1 MNKKFLVIA
10 LALLIIP
17 TFVFAAFKPATL
29 VSGLHKVAV
38 YSQEQ
43 ANAYFG
49 MGYVLEG
56 QESLGALTSP
66 VISSKYL
73 SVGGVTTY
81 YLTGNLMD
89 ASTTL
94 VSIKNPFGTAAT
106 ATIDMMK
113 FVVTGPATSSATLT
127 CGANPSENGTNAYTL
142 LTGVLATS
150 TTVYMENNLTAAL
163 GGSADAGSVAKI
175 ALNAT
180 NPYLVCKIAALGG
193 VTTPYTRAGNT
204 FAGTYTIK
212 ITR

>member
-10 LALLIIP
+10 LSLLIIP
-17 TFVFAAFKPATL
+17 VITFAAFKPATL
-29 VSGLHKVAV
+29 VNGLHRVAV
-38 YSQEQ
+38 FSQEQ
-43 ANAYFG
+43 ANAYFET
-49 MGYVLEG
+49 GYVLEG
-56 QESLGALTSP
+56 TEQVGALTSP
-66 VISSKYL
+66 NISSKYL
-73 SVGGVTTY
+73 TVGGVTSY
-81 YLTGNLMD
+81 YLTGNLID

-94 VSIKNPFGTAAT
+94 VSIRNPFGAAAT

-113 FVVTGPATSSATLT
+113 FTVTGAATSSATLT
-127 CGANPSENGTNAYTL
+127 CGANPSANGTNAYTL

-150 TTVYMENNLTAAL
+150 TQVYMENNLTAAL

-193 VTTPYTRAGNT
+193 VTDPYTRSGNT